1 MTKDTFLYKEKF
13 LSLKKKCR
21 FAIRL
26 LKKQYKMNLL
36 LMIIGAIVAAVAVAF
51 VVVKYLPLK
60 LRWIPSVILLLLA
73 IFLGVKIYNG
83 ILEPIKFNEE
93 KIEKFSVV
101 VDNLKII
108 RDAEVKYYEVNS
120 QYTNDKAGLINFI
133 NTARLAITETKTIVE
148 QINKGGGVIID
159 EEKKVTDTIGYEP
172 VLKYFKDRNFKDMF
186 KVPGTDGVEF
196 EIEIGSVEK
205 VPGLVVAT
213 FRARTPKKA
222 ILAGMNESLL
232 KQEIEAVENDQIKGE
247 FVSVGSLE
255 EVTTGGNWPPAYDKK
270 DRAKED

>member
-1 MTKDTFLYKEKF
+1 M
-13 LSLKKKCR
+13 
-21 FAIRL
+21 
-26 LKKQYKMNLL
+26 QYLDRE
-36 LMIIGAIVAAVAVAF
+36 
-51 VVVKYLPLK
+51 KYLTIGK
-60 LRWIPSVILLLLA
+60 
-73 IFLGVKIYNG
+73 
-83 ILEPIKFNEE
+83 IKFNEE

-148 QINKGGGVIID
+148 KINKGGGIIID

>member
-1 MTKDTFLYKEKF
+1 
-13 LSLKKKCR
+13 
-21 FAIRL
+21 
-26 LKKQYKMNLL
+26 MNLL

-159 EEKKVTDTIGYEP
+159 EEKRVTDTIGYEP

-196 EIEIGSVEK
+196 EIEVGSVEK

>member
-1 MTKDTFLYKEKF
+1 M
-13 LSLKKKCR
+13 
-21 FAIRL
+21 
-26 LKKQYKMNLL
+26 
-36 LMIIGAIVAAVAVAF
+36 AAVAAAF

-73 IFLGVKIYNG
+73 IFLGLKIYDG

-108 RDAEVKYYEVNS
+108 RDAEVKYYEVNA

-222 ILAGMNESLL
+222 ILAGMDESLL

-247 FVSVGSLE
+247 FVSVGPLE